1 MAKVKVTVGYNYYI
15 MDESAAFALFKGVN
29 GATVERL
36 DSSYSSELKVTVYK
50 VTPMES
56 GFLSMSAVSDQDY
69 AMWKLA
75 GASV

>member
-1 MAKVKVTVGYNYYI
+1 
-15 MDESAAFALFKGVN
+15 MDEAAAFALFKGVN

-36 DSSYSSELKVTVYK
+36 ESSYNSELKVTVYK
-50 VTPMES
+50 TTSVES
-56 GFLSMSAVSDQDY
+56 GFMSISAVSNEDY